1 MAERQITMARV
12 MLSKRAVGGVADD
25 VGEVLFSRIPVKS
38 EDDYRC
44 ILEGI
49 LDPFSAPLDAL
60 QVRPGWWGLIMGR
73 EGVVG

>member
-1 MAERQITMARV
+1 MAEREITMARV

-49 LDPFSAPLDAL
+49 LDPFSAP
-60 QVRPGWWGLIMGR
+60 
-73 EGVVG
+73 